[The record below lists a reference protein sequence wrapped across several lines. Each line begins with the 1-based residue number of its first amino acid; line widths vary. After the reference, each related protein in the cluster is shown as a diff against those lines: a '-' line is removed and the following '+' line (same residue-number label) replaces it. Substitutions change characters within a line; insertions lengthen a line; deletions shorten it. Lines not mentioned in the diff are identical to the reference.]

1 MNKEN
6 MVINNNFNGNS
17 YTRKIG
23 VKGSLKVYFDIKN
36 MDQTETDLKNFYKII
51 KFIHA
56 LESVV

>member
-1 MNKEN
+1 